1 MSTSLQPSAPPVA
14 SCRSPLRR
22 LAPRAGAPDGGERRR
37 SEYTSGTNPPNAPA
51 RGLTGGDG
59 AGPRRASSAWCRP
72 ALLPVLALL
81 LGALGLFAAAP
92 AQAQSHI
99 WSATLTVDDIDD
111 DGAYLGCDTSTC
123 SSQLTEDELEHNG
136 ERYTVAHLYY
146 NNGRVSMQIRGVQGP
161 RPCPTCPPRLPRTQ
175 IRSLPGWCCISALRG

>member
-1 MSTSLQPSAPPVA
+1 MLRTSGSMSS
-14 SCRSPLRR
+14 
-22 LAPRAGAPDGGERRR
+22 AGAAASPG
-37 SEYTSGTNPPNAPA
+37 SGPP
-51 RGLTGGDG
+51 
-59 AGPRRASSAWCRP
+59 CRP

-146 NNGRVSMQIRGVQGP
+146 NNGRVSIRNNF
-161 RPCPTCPPRLPRTQ
+161 
-175 IRSLPGWCCISALRG
+175 